1 MKLLFDFFPVIL
13 FFSVFKWGES
23 HAENAHSLASD
34 YLSNF
39 VAGGVVAP
47 VTAPILLATVIAFAT
62 TLLQI
67 FYLLARR
74 QKVHGTLWVALA
86 VITVLGGATVY
97 FQNETFIKWKP
108 TILYWAIALA
118 FFVSNTFFH
127 RNLMRI
133 SMEEQLKLPDP
144 VWDKLNLS
152 WIVFFVVQGLL
163 NLYVAWNYSTST
175 WASYKLF
182 GGIGLTFAFIVIQTV
197 FLSKYIEES
206 K

>member
-34 YLSNF
+34 YLSGF

-67 FYLLARR
+67 FYLLVRR
-74 QKVHGTLWVALA
+74 QKVHGTLWMALA

-118 FFVSNTFFH
+118 FLISNTFFH
-127 RNLMRI
+127 RNLMRV

-152 WIVFFVVQGLL
+152 WIVFFLVQGVL

-182 GGIGLTFAFIVIQTV
+182 GGIGLTFAFIVVQTV